1 MWNKWLHITN
11 KLNSWRKRWKTEFS
25 CKSVNICSQL
35 KRNWNFME
43 KNSAMLH
50 IFRVRIV
57 SNFGEKQMSGKIQ
70 ASRVQ
75 WRTHRKH
82 RIQYK
87 EFMWPRSRT
96 RATLPWLFIV
106 QTFIYWITFKS
117 DMWTLYTEGKIRAS
131 VCMFDISTGPRRD
144 RMNLI
149 WKVNFFKQDA
159 QTWTKME
166 LGTIVVKK
174 RHQSRSLAQR
184 KTRYFPDVSWTQAK
198 SACMEA
204 LLLGSGFYKS
214 ERKNWR
220 IAG

>member
-1 MWNKWLHITN
+1 
-11 KLNSWRKRWKTEFS
+11 
-25 CKSVNICSQL
+25 
-35 KRNWNFME
+35 ME
-43 KNSAMLH
+43 KTRQCIH

-75 WRTHRKH
+75 WRTHREH

-87 EFMWPRSRT
+87 EFSNVIKVTNKSHIALVP
-96 RATLPWLFIV
+96 LFTV

-117 DMWTLYTEGKIRAS
+117 DIWTLYTEGKIS
-131 VCMFDISTGPRRD
+131 LYVWYFCHPRRD
-144 RMNLI
+144 RMNFI
-149 WKVNFFKQDA
+149 WKVDFFKQDA

-174 RHQSRSLAQR
+174 RHQSRSLTQR
-184 KTRYFPDVSWTQAK
+184 MTRYFPDARWTQAK